1 MTTLDE
7 LLAQQKT
14 LQQQIEQLRASERK
28 NVIKE
33 IRALVDKYALTADD
47 LFSAKKKRGQRQAA
61 EQSALMYQDPATSK
75 TWNGHGRA
83 PGWIKGKNYDDFRI

>member
-14 LQQQIEQLRASERK
+14 LEQQIEQLRASERK
-28 NVIKE
+28 NVLKE
-33 IRALVDKYALTADD
+33 IRALVDKYELTADD

-61 EQSALMYQDPATSK
+61 EKSALMYRDPETGK